1 MESNKDSQKKQTKK
15 KLTPIRS
22 FREKRSR
29 LYIIRRCLCTLV
41 SDCTRTIQSFVFNYI
56 GRSRGGHFTRYLNMY
71 PNLIRKIPNRNPN
84 SRNKIHERYLI
95 RRDWISKPEQVIS
108 KPE

>member
-1 MESNKDSQKKQTKK
+1 MESNKDSQKKQMKK

-41 SDCTRTIQSFVFNYI
+41 SDCISTINTAFNYT
-56 GRSRGGHFTRYLNMY
+56 GRSRGGHFY
-71 PNLIRKIPNRNPN
+71 PIFESISESDPKNSNQNPN
-84 SRNKIHERYLI
+84 SSNKILERYLV
-95 RRDWISKPEQVIS
+95 RRDWISEPEQVIS
-108 KPE
+108 EPD

>member
-1 MESNKDSQKKQTKK
+1 MESNKDLQKKQMKK

-41 SDCTRTIQSFVFNYI
+41 SDCISTIQSIVFNYTR
-56 GRSRGGHFTRYLNMY
+56 RSRGDHFTRYLNPY
-71 PNLIRKIPNRNPN
+71 PNPIQKTQTEIRTAVTKYPNG
-84 SRNKIHERYLI
+84 S
-95 RRDWISKPEQVIS
+95 
-108 KPE
+108 